1 MADSSNTTTM
11 SFDLEGEIGN
21 AYGASIVLAELIE
34 RKLGPRSMKR
44 DEMGFQVFRLNDQEV
59 MALHY
64 MSGAVRGHAFD
75 LYNGF
80 DAAESAA
87 QS

>member
-1 MADSSNTTTM
+1 MADSPNSTLV
-11 SFDLEGEIGN
+11 SDFDLEGGIGE

-34 RKLGPRSMKR
+34 RKLGPKSMKR
-44 DEMGFQVFRLNDQEV
+44 EGMFQVFRLNDQEV

-64 MSGAVRGHAFD
+64 MSGAVRGHAYD

-80 DAAESAA
+80 HADESEA